1 MSDTAFFG
9 ALAQGLTGL
18 ATGIGGNIWNSLEQQ
33 KFLDQQQ
40 QFISNENRIMRER
53 EDNAIQRRMEDLA
66 KSGINPLLAGSQPA
80 SANIGGMPSLQS
92 GIDTSG
98 NFNMM
103 NDALN
108 NAYARDIEMS
118 YLTMAEKKL
127 PLEMRQML
135 ADAKLTEDEEM
146 YAKQYFKNQVRKE
159 TATWY
164 NLLKQAGL
172 YDQNVQ
178 ESLARTLLIGE
189 QENLAKAQRGLYGAQ
204 TNYYNEEIEYLGAVK
219 GLTEQERQLVMW
231 NTLRAKQAHKLEYN
245 EYWDYLQQ
253 ASDKLEM
260 TKSQKDILN
269 TQAIMAFKDM
279 NVKDLKNF
287 LEAVGAGT
295 EIIENVTGAFQKI
308 KMGNYLDSKTG
319 EDELNKAYQRM
330 MNSLEGANTNAFGDN
345 PPDWVYGY

>member
-1 MSDTAFFG
+1 MSDIPIFG

-18 ATGIGGNIWNSLEQQ
+18 ATGFGGNIWNSLQQQ

-40 QFISNENRIMRER
+40 QFIANENRIMRER
-53 EDNAIQRRMEDLA
+53 EDNAIQRRMQDLA
-66 KSGINPLLAGSQPA
+66 RSGINPLLAGAQPA
-80 SANIGGMPSLQS
+80 GSSIGGMPSLQS

-108 NAYARDIEMS
+108 NAYARDIDMQ
-118 YLTMAEKKL
+118 YLTQAEQKL
-127 PLEMRQML
+127 PIEMRQML
-135 ADAKLTEDEEM
+135 ADAKLTEDQEL
-146 YAKQYFKNQVRKE
+146 YARQFFKNQVRTE
-159 TATWY
+159 TAKWY
-164 NLLKQAGL
+164 NLLKQADL
-172 YDQNVQ
+172 FDQNVL
-178 ESLARTLLIGE
+178 ESVARTLLIGE

-204 TNYYNEEIEYLGAVK
+204 TNYYNKEVEYLGAVQ

-287 LEAVGAGT
+287 LESVNAGT
-295 EIIENVTGAFQKI
+295 EIIENITGAFQKM
-308 KMGNYLDSKTG
+308 KTGKYLDSKTN
-319 EDELNKAYQRM
+319 EDELQKAYQRM
-330 MNSLEGANTNAFGDN
+330 MDSLQGTNGSAFGDN
-345 PPDWVYGY
+345 PYSGIYGY